1 MTFRLYIVAK
11 NFIIALTKIIQTL
24 NQLKM
29 KMVNLKSIMG
39 VVAAVGFMACNPL
52 SKMAKKAKEVNYTVT
67 PNPLEMHADSIMIDI
82 QGSIPA
88 KFFNKKVSVTVT
100 PVLEYGGKSKEFKAI
115 VLSGE
120 ASEVQGTK
128 ISYMNG
134 GSFTHRAQIPYEE
147 GMHKATLAVKAEG
160 AYKAA
165 KKSFDAVKIA
175 EGTNVTPLM
184 LQNDDK
190 PILGA
195 DKFNRITA
203 VSSYAEI
210 HYLVNSPQV
219 RCSELSDA
227 DMVAMKKFMKDGV
240 AAGYVWKK
248 ANIDAY
254 ASPDGEITLNENLA
268 NDRASSAAS
277 TVKSM
282 MSGAKAAAGKADE
295 FYAKNGKGEDWV
307 GFKKEMEAS
316 DIADKS
322 LILRV
327 LEMYSDPMK
336 REEEIKNLAATY
348 IEVADKILPKLRR
361 SQITLNAE
369 IEGKSDEEIQTLA
382 GSSPEGLNVEELLY
396 AATLTNDLNA
406 KLDIYNKVKSVY
418 PEDWRGPNNVGY
430 VYILQGKLNEAKAE
444 FEKAASMNV
453 NNAAVN
459 NNLGVVARQS
469 GNIEGAIEYY
479 ESAEGTAPE
488 VGENL
493 GLVYVKKGDYE
504 KANQY
509 YGSTKS
515 FNASLAKLLGGDID
529 ASAKML
535 GEISDKDEAYS
546 NYLKAIIE
554 ARNNNQD
561 AMLKSL
567 KAAIAKEGSYKA
579 KAKEDIEFVKFWD
592 NSEFQAATN

>member
-1 MTFRLYIVAK
+1 
-11 NFIIALTKIIQTL
+11 
-24 NQLKM
+24 M
-29 KMVNLKSIMG
+29 KMVNLKSILV
-39 VVAAVGFMACNPL
+39 VVAAVGFIACNPL

-88 KFFNKKVSVTVT
+88 KFFNKKVSVSVT

-128 ISYMNG
+128 ISYLNG
-134 GSFTHRAQIPYEE
+134 GTFTHRAQIAYEE
-147 GMHKATLAVKAEG
+147 GMHKATLSVKAEG

-175 EGTNVTPLM
+175 EGTNITPLM

-195 DKFNRITA
+195 DNFQRITA
-203 VSSYAEI
+203 VKSYAEI

-219 RCSELSDA
+219 RGTELSDA
-227 DMVAMKKFMKDGV
+227 DMKAMKKFMTDGV
-240 AAGYVWKK
+240 AANYVWK
-248 ANIDAY
+248 NCSIDAY

-268 NDRASSAAS
+268 NDRASSAAA

-282 MSGAKAAAGKADE
+282 MSSAKAKSDNAE
-295 FYAKNGKGEDWV
+295 FYGKNGKGEDWA
-307 GFKKEMEAS
+307 GFKTAMEAS

-348 IEVADKILPKLRR
+348 VEVADKILPKLRR

-369 IEGKSDEEIQTLA
+369 IKGRSDEEITALLA
-382 GSSPEGLNVEELLY
+382 SAPESLSVEELLF

-406 KLDIYNKVKSVY
+406 KLDVYNKVKSIY

-430 VYILQGKLNEAKAE
+430 VYILQNKLNEAKAE
-444 FEKAASMNV
+444 FEKAAGMNV

-459 NNLGVVARQS
+459 NNLGVVARRN
-469 GNIEGAIEYY
+469 GNIEGALEYY

-488 VGENL
+488 VSENL
-493 GLVYVKKGDYE
+493 GLVYVKKGDYD

-509 YGSTKS
+509 YGSTQS

-529 ASAKML
+529 GSAKML
-535 GEISDKDEAYS
+535 SEITDKDEAYS

-561 AMLKSL
+561 AMIKNL
-567 KAAIAKEGSYKA
+567 KAAVAKDGSYKA